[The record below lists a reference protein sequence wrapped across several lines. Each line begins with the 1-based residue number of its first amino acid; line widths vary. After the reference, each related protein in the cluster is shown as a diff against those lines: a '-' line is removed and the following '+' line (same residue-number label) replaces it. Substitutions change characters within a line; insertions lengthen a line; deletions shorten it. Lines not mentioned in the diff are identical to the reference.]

1 MSSVRIRAGIIASQ
15 KKRAGW
21 RAGESIVSRILLPV
35 RYDVP
40 AEPGNF
46 RIGYAGK
53 KEPEAPVCFEL
64 II

>member
-1 MSSVRIRAGIIASQ
+1 MSSVRIRAGIIDSQ
-15 KKRAGW
+15 KKKVEW
-21 RAGESIVSRILLPV
+21 KAGESIVSRILLPV
-35 RYDVP
+35 RYDVQ

-46 RIGYAGK
+46 CIGYAGK